1 MQENATPIVGLGFCS
16 FLVLLSTL
24 SYFGTQFHWQSVFAL
39 IVSLITIFAVG
50 YFLVK
55 FQKNSKLPNQ
65 AFNIMVAMSML
76 WIFVAGVTTFSGPFL
91 VTGNGYFSV
100 WAGAIMSVVA
110 CKEAYQDDGIEN
122 VEEPPSP
129 VLASPR
135 AGEMELQSEPV

>member
-1 MQENATPIVGLGFCS
+1 MQENATPIVGLIFCS

-24 SYFGTQFHWQSVFAL
+24 SYVGTQFHWQSVFAL
-39 IVSLITIFAVG
+39 IVSLITILTAT
-50 YFLVK
+50 YFLTK

-65 AFNIMVAMSML
+65 AFKVMVLMSML

-100 WAGAIMSVVA
+100 WAGAILSVVA
-110 CKEAYQDDGIEN
+110 CREAHQDDGIEN

-129 VLASPR
+129 VLAGPSP
-135 AGEMELQSEPV
+135 GEMEMQSQDV